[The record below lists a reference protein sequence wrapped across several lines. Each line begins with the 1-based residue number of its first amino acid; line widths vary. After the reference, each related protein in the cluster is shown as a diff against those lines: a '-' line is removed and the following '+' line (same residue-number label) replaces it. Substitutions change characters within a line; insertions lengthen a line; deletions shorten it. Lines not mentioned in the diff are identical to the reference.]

1 VTLREDDGGSNLNWL
16 TPQTLLTLG
25 GLGLALLLVA
35 AVIGWLLW
43 RRLRRTGV
51 VKHGLAELRTAITRP
66 GPARDIALL
75 RKEMRDNLT
84 ATRQV
89 LTNLPDAPV
98 GLELLTA
105 RLDSE
110 AAALDQIL
118 ALLER
123 EPDRALLEQTLPPIR
138 LQVHALITGLGQIRR
153 TALTLTTDLRGST
166 SEKLQQ
172 ELADQIA
179 GIQAGVAEVREI
191 SHRNGLGP

>member
-1 VTLREDDGGSNLNWL
+1 MALRADDGGSNLNWL

-89 LTNLPDAPV
+89 LTNLPDAPA

-110 AAALDQIL
+110 AAALDQML

>member
-1 VTLREDDGGSNLNWL
+1 VTLRADDGGSNLNWL

-75 RKEMRDNLT
+75 RKDMRDNLT

-89 LTNLPDAPV
+89 LTNLPDAPA

-110 AAALDQIL
+110 AAALDQML

-138 LQVHALITGLGQIRR
+138 LQEHALITGLGQIRR
-153 TALTLTTDLRGST
+153 TALTLTTDLPGST

>member
-1 VTLREDDGGSNLNWL
+1 MTLRADDGGSNLNWL

-75 RKEMRDNLT
+75 RKDMRDNLT

-89 LTNLPDAPV
+89 LTNLPDAPA

-110 AAALDQIL
+110 AAALDQML

>member
-1 VTLREDDGGSNLNWL
+1 MTLRADDGGSNLSWL

-51 VKHGLAELRTAITRP
+51 VKQGLAELRTAITRP
-66 GPARDIALL
+66 GPARDLALL

-89 LTNLPDAPV
+89 LTSLPDAPA

-110 AAALDQIL
+110 AAGLDQML
-118 ALLER
+118 ALLQH
-123 EPDRALLEQTLPPIR
+123 EPDKAFLEQALPPIHK
-138 LQVHALITGLGQIRR
+138 QVQTVTAGLGQIRR
-153 TALTLTTDLRGST
+153 TALTFTSDLRGSS
-166 SEKLQQ
+166 SEELQQ

>member
-1 VTLREDDGGSNLNWL
+1 MTLRADDGGSNLSWL

-51 VKHGLAELRTAITRP
+51 VEHGLAELRTAISRP

-89 LTNLPDAPV
+89 LTNLPDAPA

-110 AAALDQIL
+110 AAALDQML